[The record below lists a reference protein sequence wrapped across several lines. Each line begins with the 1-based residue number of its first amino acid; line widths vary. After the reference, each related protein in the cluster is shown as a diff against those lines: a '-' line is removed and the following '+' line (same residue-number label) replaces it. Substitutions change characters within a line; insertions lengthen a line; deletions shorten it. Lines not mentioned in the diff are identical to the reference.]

1 MTKAVFTT
9 KSSSAYDDLP
19 EVRYHFPKTYL
30 NQVSKALGDW
40 IVYYEPRRSTIESGS
55 RGGAQVYF
63 AMARLDRIVAD
74 VSRDD
79 HYYAEVSQFLQFVR
93 PVPFKEGSFYYEAGL
108 EKSDGSTN
116 RGAFG
121 RAVRNIT
128 DAEFDRIWLTGFGHV
143 IGLEQRLRPAPEIP
157 EEPMRP
163 ITGFSEAQSAFN
175 YPDEPLDQDRR
186 IVEQLISRPF
196 RDRAFSAAVKNAYG
210 DTCAM
215 SGIRI
220 INGGGRSE
228 VQAAHIRPVEHR
240 GPDSV
245 RNGIA
250 LSGTLHWMFDRG
262 LISVDDD
269 YSLLLARD
277 RLPDSIDRLLGGN
290 TKLLLPKRPDLW
302 PHTQFLAWHRSEIF
316 KG

>member
-9 KSSSAYDDLP
+9 KSFSAYDDLP

-30 NQVSKALGDW
+30 NQVSKAVGDW
-40 IVYYEPRRSTIESGS
+40 IVYYQPRRSTVDPGS

-63 AMARLDRIVAD
+63 ATARLERIIAD
-74 VSRDD
+74 AARED
-79 HYYAEVSQFLQFVR
+79 HYYAEVSNYLPFVR
-93 PVPFKEGSFYYEAGL
+93 PVPFREGERYFETGL
-108 EKSDGSTN
+108 EKEDGSTN

-121 RAVRNIT
+121 RAVRNLP
-128 DAEFDRIWLTGFGHV
+128 DSEFDLIWQAGFGHV
-143 IGLEQRLRPAPEIP
+143 IGLEQRIRPLPDLP
-157 EEPMRP
+157 EEPLHRLP
-163 ITGFSEAQSAFN
+163 GFAEEQTPFLPA
-175 YPDEPLDQDRR
+175 DEPLEQDRK
-186 IVEQLISRPF
+186 IVEQLVSRPF
-196 RDRAFSAAVKNAYG
+196 RDRAFSAAVKDAYG

-215 SGIRI
+215 SGIKI

-245 RNGIA
+245 RNGVA
-250 LSGTLHWMFDRG
+250 LSGTFHWMFDRG

-269 YSLLLARD
+269 YGLLLAKEK
-277 RLPDSIDRLLGGN
+277 LPDSIDRLLGGN
-290 TKLLLPKRPDLW
+290 ARLIVPKRPDLQ
-302 PHTQFLAWHRSEIF
+302 PHTQFLAWHRREIF